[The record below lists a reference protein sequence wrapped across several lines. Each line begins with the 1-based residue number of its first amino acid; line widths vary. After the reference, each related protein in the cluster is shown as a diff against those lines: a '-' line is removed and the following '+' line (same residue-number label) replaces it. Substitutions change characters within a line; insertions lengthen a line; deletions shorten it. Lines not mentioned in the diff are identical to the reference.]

1 MPIETSAKKVQNTL
15 LFEISV
21 SSDIGHR
28 KFVCDIFLDIGPIN
42 IGSSEMKA
50 NENRCELLNT
60 SAYEKKVVG
69 KVNRIV

>member
-15 LFEISV
+15 LFEILV
-21 SSDIGHR
+21 SGDIGHR